1 MIYFEGTID
10 SADVTYV
17 SNARHIGLL
26 TQAGKTIGDA
36 IEAIENGVPD
46 MQVD

>member
-1 MIYFEGTID
+1 M
-10 SADVTYV
+10 TYV

-36 IEAIENGVPD
+36 VEAIENGVPID
-46 MQVD
+46 IWYKLI